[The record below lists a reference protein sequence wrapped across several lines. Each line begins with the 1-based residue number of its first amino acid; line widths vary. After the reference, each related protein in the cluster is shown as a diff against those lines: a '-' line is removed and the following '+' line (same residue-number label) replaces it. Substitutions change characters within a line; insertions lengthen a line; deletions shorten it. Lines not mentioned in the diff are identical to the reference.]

1 MATPLVGSM
10 KRPLLKVAV
19 LYTAG
24 VVLADCFP
32 LPVVALLAGSFVV
45 AGLCLTIGSAR
56 PLLLGLLLV
65 LIGASN
71 LKLHTAI
78 VSPHDLRR
86 LIGERVEDATLR
98 GTLSRT
104 PARKIYER
112 GGEVSW
118 RTVAELEVN
127 ALRLDNPDAA
137 WQPAFGRVTIS
148 TAGDLAEFFAGQKVE
163 VSGRLRPPKGALAE
177 GLFDY
182 QTYLRRLGIY
192 YQLQVTSTNGW
203 KLLEAE
209 RANGAPLTDRFVA
222 WGKTA
227 LARGL
232 PVEDEAL
239 RLEWALTLGYKP
251 GLTEE
256 VSEPF
261 IRAATYHIFA
271 VDGLRIAIV
280 SGIFLSLFRVMG
292 ASRAASGLLVIPLIW
307 FYAAMTGF
315 PASAIRA
322 TVMATV
328 VIGGWAL
335 RRPTEL
341 INSLFAAALIIL
353 TWEPSQLFQAGFQ
366 LSFCVVFCIILLM
379 PRFEAFGNFLLKYFR
394 PDPWIPVQSPSRW
407 QEILRVPARYAWET
421 FLVSLAAWL
430 GSMPLSAYYFH
441 VLTPVSAPAN
451 LLAVPLC
458 GLVLICNL
466 ISLLLAGWFPLGAEI
481 YNHAGWFLMESI
493 RVTSQWSAH
502 WPAACYYVSAPA
514 LQTTAL
520 YYVLLLSIA
529 TGWVFTIKHRVWAL
543 TVLALLTSAWSVQWL
558 LERQTT
564 QLTILPVKGA
574 AAIFVD
580 APGSAN
586 DLLIDCGNESSAG
599 FVLKPFLRAHGV
611 NELPRMLLT
620 HGDLHHV
627 GGAEVIRQSFAI
639 SQIDVSPVR
648 FRSPAYRQLLQ
659 QFESMPGLLKT
670 IQAGDGVGGWRVLHP
685 SPEQHFSQ
693 ADDNAIVLRGEL
705 RGTRVLLLSDL
716 GKPGQSALFARQP
729 DLRAEIV
736 VTGLPQ
742 QSEPLAE
749 GMIDAIQP
757 RLIII
762 ADSEYPASARANRK
776 LRERLAHRGIPV
788 FYTVETGAITLLF
801 HRNGWE
807 IKTARPRLREI
818 KPLPSDVNLTGG
830 VLP

>member
-1 MATPLVGSM
+1 M

-19 LYTAG
+19 LYVTG
-24 VVLADCFP
+24 VVLADYLP
-32 LPVVALLAGSFVV
+32 LPVVALLAGSFVA
-45 AGLCLTIGSAR
+45 AGLCLAIESAR

-65 LIGASN
+65 LIGATN
-71 LKLHTAI
+71 LALHTAI

-86 LIGERVEDATLR
+86 VIGERVEDATLR

-112 GGEVSW
+112 GGEISW

-127 ALRLDNPDAA
+127 ALHLDHPDAA

-148 TAGDLAEFFAGQKVE
+148 TAGDLAPEFFAGQKVE
-163 VSGRLRPPKGALAE
+163 VFGRLHTPKGALAE

-192 YQLQVTSTNGW
+192 YQLQVASTNGW
-203 KLLEAE
+203 KITDAD
-209 RANGAPLTDRFVA
+209 RGSGVPLTDRFVA

-232 PVEDEAL
+232 PIEDEAL
-239 RLEWALTLGYKP
+239 RLEWALTLGWKP
-251 GLTEE
+251 ALTEE

-271 VDGLRIAIV
+271 VDGLRIAII
-280 SGIFLSLFRVMG
+280 SGIFLSLFRVLG
-292 ASRAASGLLVIPLIW
+292 ASRATSGLLVIPLIW

-353 TWEPSQLFQAGFQ
+353 VWEPSQLFQAGFQ
-366 LSFCVVFCIILLM
+366 LSFCVVLCIILLM
-379 PRFEAFGNFLLKYFR
+379 PRFEALGKYLLKKFFG
-394 PDPWIPVQSPSRW
+394 PDPWIPVQPPSRW
-407 QEILRVPARYAWET
+407 QRMLRGPAHYAWET
-421 FLVSLAAWL
+421 FLVSLVAWL
-430 GSMPLSAYYFH
+430 GSIPLSAYYFH
-441 VLTPVSAPAN
+441 VFTPVSVPAN

-458 GLVLICNL
+458 GVVLICNL

-502 WPAACYYVSAPA
+502 WPAACYYVPAPA
-514 LQTTAL
+514 FPTTAL

-543 TVLALLTSAWSVQWL
+543 TALGLMSSAWFVQYWF
-558 LERQTT
+558 ERQTT
-564 QLTILPVKGA
+564 RLTILPVKGA
-574 AAIFVD
+574 AAVFVD
-580 APGSAN
+580 APGAAN

-599 FVLKPFLRAHGV
+599 FVVKPFLQAHGV
-611 NELPRMLLT
+611 NDLPRMILT

-627 GGAEVIRQSFAI
+627 GGAEAIRQAFGTP
-639 SQIDVSPVR
+639 QINVSPVR

-659 QFESMPGLLKT
+659 KFQSMPGLLKT
-670 IQAGDGVGGWRVLHP
+670 IQAGDCVSCWRVLYP
-685 SPEQHFSQ
+685 PAGEHFSQ

-705 RGTRVLLLSDL
+705 NGTKVLLLSDL
-716 GKPGQSALFARQP
+716 GKPGQIALFAHQP

-736 VTGLPQ
+736 VAGLPQ

-749 GMIDAIQP
+749 AMLDAVHP

-762 ADSEYPASARANRK
+762 ADSEYPALARANRK
-776 LRERLAHRGIPV
+776 LRERLARRGIPV
-788 FYTVETGAITLLF
+788 LYTVETGAISLSF

-807 IKTARPRLREI
+807 VKTAYPPPRQP
-818 KPLPSDVNLTGG
+818 KPSPDGVDLTADGLP
-830 VLP
+830 